1 MHSFVHFVYSK
12 IREFKAGKATV
23 LALKNL
29 KYQCT
34 SESAKL
40 DITVTKFYF
49 WKVIQVSRAK
59 ENSPD
64 SGTSMTG
71 KESFYQ
77 MDDETRP
84 EQPRISQSCKN
95 QVHRTLIQ

>member
-49 WKVIQVSRAK
+49 WKVI
-59 ENSPD
+59 
-64 SGTSMTG
+64 
-71 KESFYQ
+71 
-77 MDDETRP
+77 
-84 EQPRISQSCKN
+84 
-95 QVHRTLIQ
+95 